1 MASWSIPTSLRRRP
15 ISPKRG
21 EAMSIRKIIALLW
34 GGPQD
39 RPLLNCCAEVARRN
53 ISHVEA
59 VHLSPGPAELE
70 AFRHEYYP
78 NFPHDMAV
86 LYRNACRDLALHSR
100 GIFEAWREES
110 GFADWDGN
118 HQQSI
123 LTANWREDRH
133 SPDLAVRAFGR
144 FCDLIVAPRPEGRW
158 SAVHRFVLEGVLF
171 ASGHPVLLVPPACRD
186 CSLTS
191 AVIAWNGSAESVHA
205 VTAALP
211 LLRDMRQVYILQV
224 IEDGA
229 DRSEAE
235 RLAGFLKWHRIDAS
249 IITRSP
255 DKPIGAL
262 LLNEVQQ
269 LEASLLVMGA
279 YTHSPTREQLL
290 GGATLHILQHAE
302 IPVLMA
308 H

>member
-1 MASWSIPTSLRRRP
+1 MASWSIPTLRRRR
-15 ISPKRG
+15 ISPMRG

-34 GGPQD
+34 GGLQD
-39 RPLLNCCAEVARRN
+39 RSVLDCCAEVARRN

-70 AFRHEYYP
+70 PFRHEYYP
-78 NFPHDMAV
+78 DFPHDMSV
-86 LYRNACRDLALHSR
+86 HYRNACRDLALLSH

-118 HQQSI
+118 QPQLS

-158 SAVHRFVLEGVLF
+158 SAVHRFVLEGLLF
-171 ASGHPVLLVPPACRD
+171 ASGHPALLIPPACRAF
-186 CSLTS
+186 SLTS

-211 LLRDMRQVYILQV
+211 LLRDMRQVNILQV
-224 IEDGA
+224 LEDGT
-229 DRSEAE
+229 DRSEVE
-235 RLAGFLKWHRIDAS
+235 RLAGFLRWHQIEAS
-249 IITRSP
+249 IITHP
-255 DKPIGAL
+255 PNKPVGVL
-262 LLNEVQQ
+262 LLNEVKQ